1 MFRRDLEKVIRR
13 LAGKFPVLS
22 ITGPRQSGKTTLV
35 REIFK
40 NYNYVLLEYVD
51 EREHAQADPRG
62 FLKKY
67 SNEYGLIIDRTHA

>member
-1 MFRRDLEKVIRR
+1 MWIVSFENGDFMFRRDLEKVIRR

-40 NYNYVLLEYVD
+40 NYNYVLL
-51 EREHAQADPRG
+51 AGLFPK
-62 FLKKY
+62 LKKFR
-67 SNEYGLIIDRTHA
+67 I